1 MRRTSRDGRTLLM
14 ALESTEAALDC
25 DPPSGSVGRGPA
37 RPYHLAYHLFDAL
50 CAPAVGTL
58 SDGRLYADY
67 SRMVGRLARSFEP
80 RDEASRWIV
89 TLREGVRSHAG
100 NELTAEDVAWSYE
113 RVMALRAIGMWRAS
127 TIAGL
132 AREGGVRP
140 LGRHR
145 VEFRIEGHNPDFP
158 RFLSYATAA
167 IVDATEARRH
177 ATAADPWATAYLEG
191 TPCGFGAFTVTRR
204 DAERLELRP
213 RAEFWSGPP
222 PVDGAAYVAAPSR
235 ERGLELFERGEV
247 NVLAGLYPDEA
258 RRVERLE
265 GVRLLLGRT
274 NHATIELDRSRA
286 PFRERAVREAVL
298 RSIPYRRI
306 VEEGYLGFA
315 EEQRGIYQPNT
326 PGYDESG
333 WSYETD
339 LDRARRLVDSA
350 GQSGAP
356 VTFAVPASAEGGRIG
371 ALVARAL
378 QAAGLSVRVASTG
391 ELGEGEVPE
400 MYLRGDCSHGI
411 ADRHYD
417 LGIDFA
423 APRGMPGRLFESVRL
438 SSELRAIR
446 QARPA
451 RQPEMYRR
459 LQERLLA
466 DAALVPLAGHSYVV
480 AVREGLHPW
489 FLSPAY
495 LPLSSLLWSAAR
507 YVLPAVR

>member
-1 MRRTSRDGRTLLM
+1 MAQAPPDGRTLRI

-37 RPYHLAYHLFDAL
+37 RPYHLAYHVFDAL
-50 CAPAVGTL
+50 AAPRRDTL
-58 SDGRLYADY
+58 PDGRLYADY
-67 SRMVGRLARSFEP
+67 SRMDGRLARSFEP
-80 RDEASRWIV
+80 RDEASRWV
-89 TLREGVRSHAG
+89 VALREGVRSHAG

-113 RVMALRAIGMWRAS
+113 RVMALRGIGMWRAS
-127 TIAGL
+127 TVAGL

-140 LGRHR
+140 LDRHR
-145 VEFRIEGHNPDFP
+145 VEFRIEGHNPGFP

-177 ATAADPWATAYLEG
+177 ATADDPWAAAYLEG
-191 TPCGFGAFTVTRR
+191 TPCGFGGFTVTRR
-204 DAERLELRP
+204 DPERLELAP
-213 RAEFWSGPP
+213 RAEFWSGAP
-222 PVDGAAYVAAPSR
+222 PVDGVAYVAAPTR
-235 ERGLELFERGEV
+235 ERGLELFEAGEV

-258 RRVERLE
+258 RRVERLD

-306 VEEGYLGFA
+306 VEEGYLGLA
-315 EEQRGIYQPNT
+315 EVQRGIYQPNT
-326 PGYDESG
+326 PGYDEAG
-333 WSYETD
+333 WTYETD
-339 LDRARRLVDSA
+339 PARARRLIA
-350 GQSGAP
+350 GSGHDGAA
-356 VTFAVPASAEGGRIG
+356 VTFCVPGSAEGGRIG
-371 ALVARAL
+371 AIVAGAL
-378 QAAGLSVRVASTG
+378 EAAGLAVRVVATG
-391 ELGEGEVPE
+391 ELEPGEVPE

-438 SSELRAIR
+438 SSEMRAIR
-446 QARPA
+446 RASPA

-480 AVREGLHPW
+480 ALREGIHPW

-495 LPLSSLLWSAAR
+495 LPLSSLIWSAAR
-507 YVLPAVR
+507 YVLPAIR

>member
-1 MRRTSRDGRTLLM
+1 MVRAPAGGRTLLL
-14 ALESTEAALDC
+14 ALESTEAAFDC
-25 DPPSGSVGRGPA
+25 DPPSGRVGRGPA
-37 RPYHLAYHLFDAL
+37 RPYHLAYHVFDAL
-50 CAPAVGTL
+50 AAPAIGTL
-58 SDGRLYADY
+58 DDGRLFADY
-67 SRMVGRLARSFEP
+67 TRMAGRLARSFEP
-80 RDEASRWIV
+80 RERASRWVV

-100 NELTAEDVAWSYE
+100 NELTAEDVVWSYE

-127 TIAGL
+127 TIAGI
-132 AREGGVRP
+132 AREDGVRA

-145 VEFRIEGHNPDFP
+145 VEFRLEGHNPDFP

-167 IVDATEARRH
+167 VVDAAEARRH
-177 ATAADPWATAYLEG
+177 QSEDDPWATAYLADS
-191 TPCGFGAFTVTRR
+191 PCGFGAFALARR
-204 DAERLELRP
+204 DEERLELAPRP
-213 RAEFWSGPP
+213 EFWAGAP
-222 PVDGAAYVAAPSR
+222 PVDGVAYVAAPTR
-235 ERGLELFERGEV
+235 ERGLELFESGAV

-258 RRVERLE
+258 RRVERP

-298 RSIPYRRI
+298 RAVPYKRV

-315 EEQRGIYQPNT
+315 ERQRGIYQPNT

-333 WSYETD
+333 WVYDTD
-339 LDRARRLVDSA
+339 PDGARRLVERAGASGSA
-350 GQSGAP
+350 
-356 VTFAVPASAEGGRIG
+356 VTFCVPGSAEGARIG
-371 ALVARAL
+371 ALVAEAL
-378 QAAGLSVRVASTG
+378 GDAGLSVRVVTTA
-391 ELGEGEVPE
+391 ELAEGEIPE

-438 SSELRAIR
+438 SARMRAIR
-446 QARPA
+446 QAPPA
-451 RQPEMYRR
+451 EQPELYRR
-459 LQERLLA
+459 LQLELLA
-466 DAALVPLAGHSYVV
+466 DAAVVPLAGHSYVI
-480 AVREGLHPW
+480 ALREGLHPW

-507 YVLPAVR
+507 YVLPAIR